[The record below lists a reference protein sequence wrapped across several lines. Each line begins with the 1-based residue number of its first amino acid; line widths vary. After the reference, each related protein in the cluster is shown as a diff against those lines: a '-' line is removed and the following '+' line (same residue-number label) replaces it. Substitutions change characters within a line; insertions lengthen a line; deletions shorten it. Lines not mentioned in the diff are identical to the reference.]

1 MIKNL
6 TYDDFLLFEQ
16 LKELLRKKS
25 VRNKIRQKYYDG
37 KIELKDLGISIPP
50 QLRRVETVVGW
61 PAKAVDALASRSLF
75 DGFINKDGTQNE
87 ILTRILAD
95 NQFKVLYRQ
104 AVTSQLIN
112 SVAFF
117 TVSKGQQD
125 EPTTLISSYSAHDAA
140 AIWDGRK
147 KRIKSGLTVAERDE
161 QGNAT
166 TYYLYTD
173 QAVIEITH
181 DVAYYYP
188 HKQGRPLIEAIRY
201 APTIDRPFG
210 KSRISR
216 AVMSI
221 TDSAVRAALR
231 TEVAAEFFT
240 TPQKYLLG
248 ADEAIFDELSKWE
261 AYTGSIFA
269 VTKDED
275 GNTPQFGQLTQMSMQ
290 PHIDYMRSLASR
302 FAGETGIPVSS
313 LGVIH
318 DNPVSAEAIY
328 AAKEDLVIE
337 ANTLNQT
344 NAVALKNIALLALA
358 AEKNT
363 TIDLLDEQDVSIQA
377 KFKDASMPSI
387 VSQSDAMIKQASIVP
402 WLGETEVALEMLGYT
417 DDQITRLMAQKR
429 TISAMQA
436 LSGLYGNKPTG
447 LIANGGTD
455 DDASTIN
462 A

>member
-1 MIKNL
+1 MTL
-6 TYDDFLLFEQ
+6 REQDRLLFNK
-16 LKELLRKKS
+16 LKDILKNKS
-25 VRNKIRQKYYDG
+25 RRNTIRQKYYDG

-50 QLRRVETVVGW
+50 DLRRVETVVGW
-61 PAKAVDALASRSLF
+61 PAKAVDMLAARSLF
-75 DGFINKDGTQNE
+75 DGFITKDGAQNE
-87 ILTRILAD
+87 TLGRILTD

-117 TVSKGQQD
+117 TVSKGLAG
-125 EPTTLISSYSAHDAA
+125 EPSTLISCYSAHDAA

-147 KRIKSGLTVAERDE
+147 KRIKAGLTVALRDE
-161 QGNAT
+161 QGNPL

-173 QAVIEITH
+173 EAVVEIT
-181 DVAYYYP
+181 DSGARYYP
-188 HKQGRPLIEAIRY
+188 HKQGRPLMEAIRY

-248 ADEAIFDELSKWE
+248 ADETVFRDHSKWE
-261 AYTGSIFA
+261 AYTGTIFA
-269 VTKDED
+269 ISKDED
-275 GNTPQFGQLTQMSMQ
+275 GDTPQFGQLSQMSMQ
-290 PHIDYMRSLASR
+290 PHIDYIRSLASR

-318 DNPVSAEAIY
+318 DNPASAEAIY

-337 ANTLNQT
+337 ANMLNQT
-344 NAVALKNIALLALA
+344 NAEALKNLALLALA
-358 AEKNT
+358 TERNVSIAE
-363 TIDLLDEQDVSIQA
+363 LDEEEKSIQA

-387 VSQSDAMIKQASIVP
+387 VSQSDAMIKQASVLP
-402 WLGETEVALEMLGYT
+402 WIGETEVALEMLGYT
-417 DDQITRLMAQKR
+417 EEQIIRLMAQKK
-429 TISAMQA
+429 TISALNILA
-436 LSGLYGNKPTG
+436 GLYGDKPSG
-447 LIANGGTD
+447 IIANGGTD
-455 DDASTIN
+455 DDASTLSG